1 MPMNTPPAEHR
12 LPSRKALLW
21 PVRHLSNYALL
32 VGGTGVARLLSLATA
47 VVLARELG
55 PVKFGEA
62 SIFLV
67 ILGFWG
73 SADFIDSTY
82 VRYAS
87 DTLEAGERASYLRAL
102 FGLKIAWN
110 LVLLILAAPLAWL
123 LSSFAFHKPVLMTAI
138 LCSILCGVGL
148 NFMSLRAARF
158 QARERFLP
166 FTILPAVFYLLSFVL
181 VVATLLVTGTENTF
195 PIYMS
200 FLAATLV
207 IGAYSCASTW
217 RHVRPLTIDG
227 DLIKR
232 LVKFCRW
239 LFGANL
245 TYMFSQRLDV
255 FLLAAFV
262 PLAVIGQY
270 GVALRIVTIV
280 SLLTGTMAP
289 ILLPRAS
296 RTHQDPKLMAS
307 YLRHAA
313 ALSGMIILLVVILWV
328 GAPGIV
334 SVVFGSRY
342 TSAVGIVRILLLGT
356 IAIALYTPLSQLF
369 LTEAEPRRML
379 YLSLLRV
386 AMLTALGLI
395 LIPPLGGKGAA
406 IAVGG
411 TEMSALVY
419 VVIAL
424 RRQIRS
430 VVNGGHGTS
439 AIYVGVPSSGTT
451 GVSQG

>member
-1 MPMNTPPAEHR
+1 MPMSTPLAEPR
-12 LPSRKALLW
+12 TPSRQALLR
-21 PVRHLSNYALL
+21 PIRHLSAYAVL
-32 VGGTGVARLLSLATA
+32 VGGTGVARLVSLATA

-55 PVKFGEA
+55 PVKFGEV
-62 SIFLV
+62 SVFLTIV
-67 ILGFWG
+67 GFWG

-82 VRYAS
+82 VRFAS
-87 DTLEAGERASYLRAL
+87 AAPDPEERASYLRAL
-102 FGLKIAWN
+102 FGMKIIWN
-110 LVLLILAAPLAWL
+110 LVLLILAVPLAWL
-123 LSSFAFHKPVLMTAI
+123 LSSFAFHKPILLIAI

-158 QARERFLP
+158 QVRERFLP
-166 FTILPAVFYLLSFVL
+166 FTVLPAVFYLLAFVL
-181 VVATLLVTGTENTF
+181 VVATLLVTGTKSTF

-207 IGAYSCASTW
+207 AGVYSCASTW
-217 RHVRPLTIDG
+217 RHIRPLTIDRG
-227 DLIKR
+227 LTKS

-245 TYMFSQRLDV
+245 TYMLSQRLDV
-255 FLLAAFV
+255 FLLAAYV
-262 PLAVIGQY
+262 PLAVVGQY

-289 ILLPRAS
+289 LLLPRAS
-296 RTHQDPKLMAS
+296 RTRQDPKLMAS

-313 ALSGMIILLVVILWV
+313 ALSGTIILFVCILWV
-328 GAPGIV
+328 GAPEIIR
-334 SVVFGSRY
+334 VVFGSRY
-342 TSAVGIVRILLLGT
+342 TSAAGLVRILLLGT
-356 IAIALYTPLSQLF
+356 VAIALYTPLSQLF
-369 LTEAEPRRML
+369 LTDAEPRRML

-386 AMLTALGLI
+386 MLLTALGLI
-395 LIPPLGGKGAA
+395 LIPSLGGKGAA

-411 TEMSALVY
+411 TEVSALAY

-430 VVNGGHGTS
+430 AVNGGSGTS
-439 AIYVGVPSSGTT
+439 PICVAGPSSRTSGA
-451 GVSQG
+451 